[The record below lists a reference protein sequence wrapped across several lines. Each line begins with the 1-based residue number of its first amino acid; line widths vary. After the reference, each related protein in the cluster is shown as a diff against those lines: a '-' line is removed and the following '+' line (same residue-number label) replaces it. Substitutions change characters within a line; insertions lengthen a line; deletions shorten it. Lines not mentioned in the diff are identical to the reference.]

1 MMGKTLRALIAGLG
15 FLSLSQTVALA
26 EFSKSQKDELNAL
39 IEAYVRENPEIVRD
53 ALIKL
58 ANDEAQAQREQ
69 AFAILARDEGDPYIG
84 ADDADI
90 IIYEFSDYN
99 CGYCKRVFQQLQA
112 VVADDPK
119 VRLTL
124 KEYPILAESSLIAAR
139 AAIASH
145 KQGLF
150 EPFHIGMMTW
160 RGAISTDSILSIA
173 AEVGLDLDQLE
184 ADMKS
189 QETDNILSRT
199 RATAQALEVSGTPA
213 LVIGTEFIGGA
224 VSAQEIRD
232 VIAEQR
238 ALKNS

>member
-1 MMGKTLRALIAGLG
+1 
-15 FLSLSQTVALA
+15 
-26 EFSKSQKDELNAL
+26 
-39 IEAYVRENPEIVRD
+39 
-53 ALIKL
+53 
-58 ANDEAQAQREQ
+58 
-69 AFAILARDEGDPYIG
+69 
-84 ADDADI
+84 
-90 IIYEFSDYN
+90 
-99 CGYCKRVFQQLQA
+99 
-112 VVADDPK
+112 
-119 VRLTL
+119 
-124 KEYPILAESSLIAAR
+124 
-139 AAIASH
+139 
-145 KQGLF
+145 
-150 EPFHIGMMTW
+150 MTW
-160 RGAISTDSILSIA
+160 RGAISADSILSIA